1 MSNWKNEVIK
11 DKDSKWSEGDLS
23 KINPKMLL
31 NKDELGLTPSYYIGK
46 IFKYQA
52 SHIIEDFGLSYNIGS
67 VCSYI
72 LRAGSKKSKAK
83 VITEDLG
90 YYMQFGFKRIPS
102 PDNGRYHTIKHAKKP
117 YAIFNAYE

>member
-11 DKDSKWSEGDLS
+11 DKDSKWSGGD
-23 KINPKMLL
+23 
-31 NKDELGLTPSYYIGK
+31 LGLTPSYYIGS

-72 LRAGSKKSKAK
+72 LRAGRKTSKAMSNIDK
-83 VITEDLG
+83 QIDDYTKAIAHIDMEIKRLERVKGYEAKDVI
-90 YYMQFGFKRIPS
+90 R
-102 PDNGRYHTIKHAKKP
+102 
-117 YAIFNAYE
+117 

>member
-1 MSNWKNEVIK
+1 MSI
-11 DKDSKWSEGDLS
+11 DKCC

-31 NKDELGLTPSYYIGK
+31 TKDELGLTPSYYIGK

-72 LRAGSKKSKAK
+72 LRGGHKKSKAMSDIDK
-83 VITEDLG
+83 QIDDYTKAIAHLNMEIKRLERIKGYEAKDVI
-90 YYMQFGFKRIPS
+90 R
-102 PDNGRYHTIKHAKKP
+102 
-117 YAIFNAYE
+117 

>member
-1 MSNWKNEVIK
+1 MSK
-11 DKDSKWSEGDLS
+11 DKCC

-31 NKDELGLTPSYYIGK
+31 TKDELGLTPSYYIGK

-72 LRAGSKKSKAK
+72 LRAGSKKSKAMSDIDK
-83 VITEDLG
+83 EIDDYTKAIAHIDMEIKRLERVKGYEAKDVI
-90 YYMQFGFKRIPS
+90 R
-102 PDNGRYHTIKHAKKP
+102 
-117 YAIFNAYE
+117 